1 MQTAT
6 YARIH
11 AVLTLTRKTEPLD
24 LDGAFALT
32 TGKLVSN
39 YSSRKEDLKSVQALV
54 GAGVYSG
61 DYKNTDFIGL
71 QSSAGIIVILGI
83 GSLNGQEERYN
94 HLFAYKRGA
103 ELKKLKAQ
111 YAKHQCLKR
120 RKRLDRCNPIIH
132 RCAGGFSRG
141 VLRRNSIKTVINME
155 ARTGIE
161 PMSTDLKSLHVT

>member
-24 LDGAFALT
+24 LDGALALT

-71 QSSAGIIVILGI
+71 QSSAGTIVILGI
-83 GSLNGQEERYN
+83 GSLNGQEDDTTTSLLTSVEQN
-94 HLFAYKRGA
+94 SKN
-103 ELKKLKAQ
+103 LKPNT
-111 YAKHQCLKR
+111 R
-120 RKRLDRCNPIIH
+120 
-132 RCAGGFSRG
+132 
-141 VLRRNSIKTVINME
+141 SINV
-155 ARTGIE
+155 
-161 PMSTDLKSLHVT
+161 